1 MYDDAQDAIAA
12 EYVLGTLSAD
22 EREHAEALMA
32 IDPSFA
38 EAVQMWERRLGELNV
53 MVEAVEPPPELWD
66 KIRSEIGM
74 AAQPSEAL
82 PPSEASM
89 PADEVSLTSLLSAAA
104 PEIEAEHEA
113 GTEAGTTAE
122 ATAEAEPEST
132 TATPSPADAL
142 AASLLP
148 SSSDD
153 VLPEGVSES
162 ITASLAESLAEPL
175 PAERPKRG
183 GELRVEPRIGA
194 RAEPGIDSRIDSRL
208 GARGERSAEVV
219 YLARRVARWRRLT
232 VALGALAALLALYVG
247 VSQFASGL
255 MPFGNKPANVAA
267 QQTPARLAARLVGV
281 LQQDPTSP
289 AFLLT
294 IDPQSRTLVVRRVS
308 ATPEPGKSYELWLI
322 AGRAAPHSLGLVGK
336 DEFTQRALPANFDVD
351 TLRGA
356 SYAVSL
362 EPPGGS
368 PSGAPT
374 GPVLFTGKLVESVPA
389 AAPPQTPKT

>member
-66 KIRSEIGM
+66 KIRSEIGV
-74 AAQPSEAL
+74 AA
-82 PPSEASM
+82 PPSEAPPPSEVSM
-89 PADEVSLTSLLSAAA
+89 SADEVSLTSLLSAA
-104 PEIEAEHEA
+104 PETEAEHEA

-122 ATAEAEPEST
+122 AMAEAEPEST
-132 TATPSPADAL
+132 AATPSPADAL

-153 VLPEGVSES
+153 ELPEGVSES

-175 PAERPKRG
+175 PTERPKRG
-183 GELRVEPRIGA
+183 SELRVEPRIGA

-208 GARGERSAEVV
+208 GSRGERSAEVI
-219 YLARRVARWRRLT
+219 YLARRVTRWRRLT
-232 VALGALAALLALYVG
+232 VAMGSLAALLALYVG

-255 MPFGNKPANVAA
+255 IPFGNKPANVAA

-294 IDPQSRTLVVRRVS
+294 VDPLSRTLVVRRVS

-322 AGRAAPHSLGLVGK
+322 AGRAPPHSLGLVGK

-374 GPVLFTGKLVESVPA
+374 GPVLFTGNLVESVPTT
-389 AAPPQTPKT
+389 APAQMPKT